1 MAEPSVGTIA
11 PGVNATLPGEVKNQK
26 YWTISGIHSSSVQV
40 LTVTTTITEV
50 SAPQYL
56 LNARTGEIIYA
67 EGISGAT
74 FTSCTRGAD
83 GTTAIAMA
91 NGDRIYLVNSANIY
105 NQLRREILR
114 IDSYLVTNGDTHDHS
129 GGDGA
134 QISHAG
140 LSDLTTGDPHTQYQ
154 KESEKGAASGYASLN
169 ASTKVV
175 EDPANATATPTAS
188 KIPIADGS
196 GKLDGWISATATP
209 TASKIPIANA
219 SGKLDSWIS
228 SNITEWTAIA
238 DSWSYASAT
247 TITVPSGA
255 SSLYSVGTKLR
266 LKQGGSYKYFY
277 IVTVADTLLTVTG
290 GSDYSM
296 AEAAITDIYVS
307 IASNP
312 IAFPIWFNYTPSLTN
327 MAGGTINI
335 AQFCLIAQTCFVRIQ
350 YTFAGADISG
360 AVSISTP
367 VTGTTPFTSDVI
379 GKASLRDAGTALY
392 EGVVILTTTT
402 AMSPRALKA
411 DATYLTYID
420 LSSTVPHTWAVNDN
434 IMFEVWYKIA

>member
-11 PGVNATLPGEVKNQK
+11 PGVNATLPGEVKNQT

-40 LTVTTTITEV
+40 LTVTTTITGV

-74 FTSCTRGAD
+74 FTSCARGAD

-154 KESEKGAASGYASLN
+154 KESEKGAVSGYASLN

-196 GKLDGWISATATP
+196 GKLDGWISTT
-209 TASKIPIANA
+209 SDSV
-219 SGKLDSWIS
+219 SGLV
-228 SNITEWTAIA
+228 EL
-238 DSWSYASAT
+238 AT
-247 TITVPSGA
+247 TAETTT
-255 SSLYSVGTKLR
+255 GTDTAR
-266 LKQGGSYKYFY
+266 A
-277 IVTVADTLLTVTG
+277 VTPDGLS
-290 GSDYSM
+290 GSDYGKRIV
-296 AEAAITDIYVS
+296 EWRV
-307 IASNP
+307 IASGTALTTGDGKDYFVVPVTLNGYNLVDFD
-312 IAFPIWFNYTPSLTN
+312 IAVDTVSSSGTPTVQLYNVTDSQDILSTVATIDANEFTSYTAATAP
-327 MAGGTINI
+327 AINTSYDDVSTGDRLR
-335 AQFCLIAQTCFVRIQ
+335 CDV
-350 YTFAGADISG
+350 DVSG
-360 AVSISTP
+360 
-367 VTGTTPFTSDVI
+367 TGTT
-379 GKASLRDAGTALY
+379 GL
-392 EGVVILTTTT
+392 IL
-402 AMSPRALKA
+402 
-411 DATYLTYID
+411 
-420 LSSTVPHTWAVNDN
+420 
-434 IMFEVWYKIA
+434 IMIFQLP